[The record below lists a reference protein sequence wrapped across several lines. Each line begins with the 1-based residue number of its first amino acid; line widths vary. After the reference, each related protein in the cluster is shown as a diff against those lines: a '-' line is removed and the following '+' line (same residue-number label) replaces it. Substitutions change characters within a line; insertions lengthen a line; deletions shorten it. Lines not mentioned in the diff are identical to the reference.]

1 MSRPGNLKP
10 LFRASLNTG
19 SSRNCVCRLLL
30 MFAVIFLP
38 AVCFSQTKRVVV
50 VQCDGLPYDVVD
62 EFVRERDPSTGKS
75 QLPWFDYIFYQRG
88 TRLENFYVRGMSL
101 SAPSWSL
108 LDTGQHLQIKGN
120 VEFDRNTMQTY
131 DYLNFLPFYVKAT
144 IGARVD
150 MQGVE
155 VLDSIGIPLLS
166 DAFPRTQRYAPFSL
180 FQRGPRFMT
189 FGRALENR
197 FKKEPKEFLD
207 EWTMNGPAIT
217 QAVPA
222 QLVREFLQSLSDPEM
237 RYVEI
242 VTQEFDHLAHHNND
256 RESQLF
262 VLKHLDAT
270 LGQVWEAIQKSPLAS
285 ETTLIVVS
293 DHGFNTTNGV
303 YSQGYNLV
311 KLLASVEGGGHHVI
325 TKRRLLL
332 DYSIK
337 GIYPF
342 VGVITTTSRDSYYLK
357 SQSSDYPTAMLDFD
371 GNERASIHW
380 RDSDLNLLH
389 ILLQQLQRSDLPLG
403 LRNALTKE
411 FFATIERRRP
421 GWQRNVDQI
430 TEELAALQRRIDRQ
444 RVLCT
449 EQPKKFT
456 PEELKQGRDEDA
468 KRICAWFDI
477 WLGQMQSY
485 TVYAQTVKNLLGLR
499 KETLVPASI
508 KIADVIAP
516 RAMGD
521 GNSVY
526 ELQNYITGVAPGGLV
541 LKPDGSLDMGKSF
554 VRVDYFSLLQGV
566 KVRNNVQAGISNR
579 PVDMIATRIPAELV
593 KPLITEND
601 ITSDV
606 VWVTAG
612 PDRQALIL
620 TREGKGRSLSF
631 RYLPISNLKQ
641 DASGRLHFETSQWRA
656 GLPLQ
661 LFEDPNLDVPGN
673 REAWLTQWHT
683 EQEWFRAVHRTR
695 YSNGII
701 GLHEQLARHEVGRLN
716 VDEPGLS
723 ADDRLLRRL
732 LHRQRQNIEADL
744 LVVANDH
751 WNFDVRGFN
760 PGGNHGSFLR
770 ISTHSTFMLWGGDK
784 TTIPRGQVI
793 DQPYDSL
800 SFVPTVLALTGN
812 LRDDNNPI
820 PVLLEKGFRRF
831 PGRPVKEVLGQV
843 ENRNIAVTGA
853 LPLH

>member
-1 MSRPGNLKP
+1 
-10 LFRASLNTG
+10 
-19 SSRNCVCRLLL
+19 
-30 MFAVIFLP
+30 
-38 AVCFSQTKRVVV
+38 
-50 VQCDGLPYDVVD
+50 
-62 EFVRERDPSTGKS
+62 
-75 QLPWFDYIFYQRG
+75 
-88 TRLENFYVRGMSL
+88 
-101 SAPSWSL
+101 
-108 LDTGQHLQIKGN
+108 
-120 VEFDRNTMQTY
+120 
-131 DYLNFLPFYVKAT
+131 
-144 IGARVD
+144 
-150 MQGVE
+150 
-155 VLDSIGIPLLS
+155 
-166 DAFPRTQRYAPFSL
+166 
-180 FQRGPRFMT
+180 
-189 FGRALENR
+189 
-197 FKKEPKEFLD
+197 
-207 EWTMNGPAIT
+207 
-217 QAVPA
+217 
-222 QLVREFLQSLSDPEM
+222 
-237 RYVEI
+237 
-242 VTQEFDHLAHHNND
+242 
-256 RESQLF
+256 
-262 VLKHLDAT
+262 
-270 LGQVWEAIQKSPLAS
+270 VWEAIQKSPLAS

-293 DHGFNTTNGV
+293 DHGFNTANGV

-337 GIYPF
+337 GINPF

-357 SQSSDYPTAMLDFD
+357 SQSNDYPTAMLDFD

-380 RDSDLNLLH
+380 RNADLNLLH
-389 ILLQQLQRSDLPLG
+389 ILLQQLQRPDLPLG
-403 LRNALTKE
+403 LRNALTEE

-444 RVLCT
+444 QVLCT

-468 KRICAWFDI
+468 KRTCAWFDI
-477 WLGQMQSY
+477 WLGQMQNY
-485 TVYAQTVKNLLGLR
+485 TAYINTVKNLLSLR
-499 KETLVPASI
+499 KETFAPASI
-508 KIADVIAP
+508 KIADLIAP
-516 RAMGD
+516 RAMGES
-521 GNSVY
+521 NSVY

-541 LKPDGSLDMGKSF
+541 LKADGSLDMEKSF

-566 KVRNNVQAGISNR
+566 KVRNNVQAAISNR

-593 KPLITEND
+593 KSLITEND
-601 ITSDV
+601 IADDV

-620 TREGKGRSLSF
+620 TREDKAGKLSF
-631 RYLPISNLKQ
+631 RYLPIRNLKQ
-641 DASGRLHFETSQWRA
+641 DASGRLQFETSQWRA

-661 LFEDPNLDVPGN
+661 LFEDPNLNAPGN

-683 EQEWFRAVHRTR
+683 DQEWFRAVHRTR

-701 GLHEQLARHEVGRLN
+701 GLHEQLARHDVGRLN

-723 ADDRLLRRL
+723 TDDRLLRRL

-784 TTIPRGQVI
+784 TTIPRRQVI

-831 PGRPVKEVLGQV
+831 PGRPVTEVLGQV